1 MKNNYKY
8 ILLIAII
15 LIFGFS
21 YNKVGSII
29 SQSSKI
35 ANKGD
40 RIAFISEQFLGTKY
54 KSGTLINDPEKKEKL
69 VVNLEGMDCF
79 TFLDY
84 VEALRLS
91 KDTDD
96 FTENL
101 KKVRYFKGDISYKN
115 RKHFFTDWVS
125 GEDNTVKDITSELP
139 GSITV
144 EKYINRRSDTKNW
157 LKNLPQTMRMI
168 TFVPANL
175 VTKDVV
181 KLLHNGDYIGV
192 YADKEGLDVTH
203 TGIFI
208 RNSNGEFFRNTSSIA
223 GEVTDYVFKD
233 YMKDIKGIVVFRAI

>member
-1 MKNNYKY
+1 VKNNYKY
-8 ILLIAII
+8 ILLIA
-15 LIFGFS
+15 LTFIFGFS
-21 YNKVGSII
+21 YGKVGSII

-35 ANKGD
+35 SAMGD
-40 RIAFISEQFLGTKY
+40 RIAFISEKFLGTKY
-54 KSGTLINDPEKKEKL
+54 KAGTLISDPEKSEKL
-69 VVNLEGMDCF
+69 VINLEGMDCF

-91 KDTDD
+91 KDSDD

-101 KKVRYFKGDISYKN
+101 KKVRYFNGIVSYKN

-125 GEDNTVKDITSELP
+125 GENNTVKDITSELP

-144 EKYINRRSDTKNW
+144 EKYINRKSDTKNW

-168 TFVPANL
+168 TYVPANL
-175 VTKDVV
+175 VSKDVI
-181 KLLHNGDYIGV
+181 KLLQNGDYVGV

-208 RNSNGEFFRNTSSIA
+208 RNSSGEFFRNTSSIA
-223 GEVTDYVFKD
+223 GEVTDYNFKD
-233 YMKDIKGIVVFRAI
+233 YMKDIKGIIVFRAI

>member
-8 ILLIAII
+8 ILLIA
-15 LIFGFS
+15 LAFIFGFS
-21 YNKVGSII
+21 YGKVGSII

-35 ANKGD
+35 SATGD
-40 RIAFISEQFLGTKY
+40 RIAFISEKFLGTKY
-54 KSGTLINDPEKKEKL
+54 KAGTLISDPEKSEKL
-69 VVNLEGMDCF
+69 VINLEGMDCF

-91 KDTDD
+91 KDSDD

-101 KKVRYFKGDISYKN
+101 KKVRYFNGIVSYKN

-125 GEDNTVKDITSELP
+125 GENNTVKDITSELP

-144 EKYINRRSDTKNW
+144 EKYINRKSDTKNW

-168 TFVPANL
+168 TYIPANL
-175 VTKDVV
+175 VSKDVV
-181 KLLHNGDYIGV
+181 KLLQNGDYVGV

-208 RNSNGEFFRNTSSIA
+208 RNSSGEFFRNTSSIA
-223 GEVTDYVFKD
+223 GEVTDYNFKD
-233 YMKDIKGIVVFRAI
+233 YMKDIKGIIVFRAI